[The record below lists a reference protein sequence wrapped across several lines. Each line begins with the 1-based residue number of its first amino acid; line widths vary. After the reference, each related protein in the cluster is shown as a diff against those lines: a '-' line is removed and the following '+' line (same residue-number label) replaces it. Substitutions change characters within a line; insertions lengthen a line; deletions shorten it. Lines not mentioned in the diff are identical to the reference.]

1 MEYKEQEISLSGLLV
16 YIMRGWRSILLLMVV
31 FALVLGSF
39 RYVTVTAS
47 QESEPVEEVI
57 EELSPDR
64 RHDVENTIKNEAKL
78 AALEEY
84 MDKAPLMQ
92 ANPFDIYIA
101 NLSYWVDTGYVI
113 DYAGKTEVDNTKT
126 IIKSYIKA
134 LQEEDWRTDALERL
148 GNPME
153 MPYFTELVS
162 ISSEEDVNTITMQIK
177 YDNVDDLNTILEC
190 IRTYMEQIYLEKSEN
205 FGPHKL
211 TEVNAVIR
219 SYLDHDLSEEQS
231 KKLDTKNSLTVN
243 IEKAKE
249 KFTPEQWAY
258 YNERMGIDEPIEV
271 EEEKKEEQPE
281 SPLGAVIKFAVLGA
295 AAGLFILCAGR
306 GMYFLFADKVRSC
319 NGIGT
324 SLKVP
329 SLGYVESAEAEKK
342 KKKMFHKVDE
352 WISSFEKRE
361 LASLSQEQQVAIIV
375 SGIALYCEQYGT
387 ERVFLSLNRTVSGM
401 DDLGAQ
407 VAERLKKKEGI
418 SCSVVDDV
426 MQAPKVAQNMKENE
440 GIVFLVKE
448 NVSSYAQLAG
458 GVNFCKDH
466 NKRVLGVVVAV

>member
-1 MEYKEQEISLSGLLV
+1 MEYKEQEINLSGLLV
-16 YIMRGWRSILLLMVV
+16 YIMRGWRSIFCIMLA
-31 FALVLGSF
+31 FALVLGGFQYVSF
-39 RYVTVTAS
+39 KRSLEAD
-47 QESEPVEEVI
+47 EVVNTD
-57 EELSPDR
+57 LSLDR
-64 RHDVENTIKNEAKL
+64 RNDVEKTINNENKL

-84 MDKAPLMQ
+84 MEKSYMMKI
-92 ANPFDIYIA
+92 NPFK
-101 NLSYWVDTGYVI
+101 SYVGSISFWIDTGHIV
-113 DYAGKTEVDNTKT
+113 DYAGKTTSDNTPAL
-126 IIKSYIKA
+126 ILSYMKA
-134 LQEEDWRTDALERL
+134 FREEAWRMVAIDKL
-148 GNPME
+148 GVSIE
-153 MPYFTELVS
+153 VLYFNELVS
-162 ISSEEDVNTITMQIK
+162 ISEEDNVITIAVK
-177 YDNVDDLNTILEC
+177 YDNAEDIYTILDC
-190 IRTYMEQIYLEKSEN
+190 VRVHMNGVYLEQTEN

-211 TEVNAVIR
+211 IEVSEFVR
-219 SYLDHDLSEEQS
+219 STLDNSLNEEQNE
-231 KKLDTKNSLTVN
+231 KIDDINSLTTS

-295 AAGLFILCAGR
+295 AAGLLSLCAGR

-387 ERVFLSLNRTVSGM
+387 ERIFLSLNRTVSGI

-407 VAERLKKKEGI
+407 VAERLKKNEGI
-418 SCSVVDDV
+418 SCSVADDV
-426 MQAPKVAQNMKENE
+426 MQAPKVAQKMKENE